1 MQCKLSKKCTKNAVL
16 AGLLILIM
24 LTAFP
29 FIINQL
35 VIKNTASAIIG
46 EMRQEKE
53 VSFLNEGQASF
64 VNLNADCIL
73 VLGAGLKPD
82 GTPNH
87 MLEDRLEAALTLY
100 KEGAAPKLLLTG
112 DHGQD
117 EYDEV
122 NAMKNYML
130 DHEVPEEDI
139 FLDHA
144 GFSTYD
150 SMYRAKAIF
159 EVNTVIVVTQKYHQ
173 YRALYV
179 AEEMGYKAYG
189 ICSDQRTYAGQQARD
204 IREFLA
210 RNKDFFKALWK
221 PQPAYL
227 GDAIPIS
234 GSGLESWD

>member
-159 EVNTVIVVTQKYHQ
+159 EVNTVIVAGIFVSFSPGT
-173 YRALYV
+173 RTFLRLY
-179 AEEMGYKAYG
+179 
-189 ICSDQRTYAGQQARD
+189 
-204 IREFLA
+204 
-210 RNKDFFKALWK
+210 
-221 PQPAYL
+221 
-227 GDAIPIS
+227 
-234 GSGLESWD
+234 GSRSLLI